1 MFIEAKHDSELA
13 ELSFAEAGGY
23 DKGSKYL
30 SKGRKKSTLEA
41 IDINCGNFLIKSCG
55 SIHMEECSKL
65 TSLAVDLFIFCK
77 SLTHQFGHGW
87 DSQQENI
94 APDPRF

>member
-13 ELSFAEAGGY
+13 ELAELAFAEAGGY

-41 IDINCGNFLIKSCG
+41 IDVNCGNFLMKSCA

-65 TSLAVDLFIFCK
+65 TSLAVDLF
-77 SLTHQFGHGW
+77 GPGW

-94 APDPRF
+94 TPDTRF